1 MNNDSHI
8 VLRSFFTCAA
18 AQKSHVYMIPK
29 MIHDLHSFK
38 QLHFAI

>member
-1 MNNDSHI
+1 MIHI
-8 VLRSFFTCAA
+8 SCKEVFFTCAA